1 MNKERSIKNSRP
13 LSSSWAIKN
22 ITELLP
28 PEIVPCVMRG
38 GEEGVTCGSIC
49 DIRGGGGGSQVGI
62 IGCTVVFY
70 VTGIMTVCVSR

>member
-28 PEIVPCVMRG
+28 PEIVPDVMRVG
-38 GEEGVTCGSIC
+38 EGVTSGSIC
-49 DIRGGGGGSQVGI
+49 DITRGGGSQVGI

-70 VTGIMTVCVSR
+70 VTGLMTVCVSR